1 MAISRG
7 SMTKQL
13 EPGLGSSNKGWTKKE
28 KAEFKKVLVKTHG
41 KIYKPNSQKP
51 KVQNLP
57 LSSGTIKEVVQPQK
71 GDVIHSKSGR
81 YK

>member
-1 MAISRG
+1 MAITRA

-51 KVQNLP
+51 HLGNA
-57 LSSGTIKEVVQPQK
+57 QP
-71 GDVIHSKSGR
+71 HSQTR
-81 YK
+81 Q

>member
-1 MAISRG
+1 MAITRA

-41 KIYKPNSQKP
+41 KIYKPNSKKP
-51 KVQNLP
+51 KV
-57 LSSGTIKEVVQPQK
+57 
-71 GDVIHSKSGR
+71 
-81 YK
+81 